1 MELIPEQVPS
11 FASQLLIAMPHLQ
24 GISFSR
30 SIVYLCNHDDT
41 GVMGL
46 VVNKP
51 SSLTLSELFEQLE
64 IPCDNPAVLDIPVL
78 EGGPVQPE
86 AGFVLHENRGSWEAT
101 EQVGENLY
109 LTGSKDILQAIAK
122 NCGPELFLVVR
133 GYAGWG
139 DGQLDQEINENS
151 WLMIDS
157 KRGLLFDC
165 PFYAR
170 WENAAK
176 SLGVDI
182 NLLSR
187 EAGHA

>member
-1 MELIPEQVPS
+1 
-11 FASQLLIAMPHLQ
+11 MPHLE

-30 SIVYLCNHDDT
+30 SLVYLCDHDDA

-64 IPCDNPAVLDIPVL
+64 IACENPAVLDIPIL
-78 EGGPVQPE
+78 SGGPVQPE
-86 AGFVLHENRGSWEAT
+86 AGFVLHENKGNWDAT
-101 EQVGENLY
+101 QQVGESLY
-109 LTGSKDILQAIAK
+109 LTGSVDILQAIAK
-122 NCGPELFLVVR
+122 NRGPELFLVMR

-139 DGQLDQEINENS
+139 DGQLEQEINENS
-151 WLMIDS
+151 WLITDS
-157 KRGLLFDC
+157 KHDLLFDC
-165 PFYAR
+165 PYYAR

-182 NLLSR
+182 NLLSS